1 VVALRRLLLAHR
13 HVAALICLAALALKL
28 VVPSGYM
35 FASEHGRITV
45 TICSGVAGK
54 TMTMEMPGM
63 QDGHPGHGKSKEHGK
78 EMPCAFSSLT
88 AQALAGADPILLLIA
103 IAFVMALGLRSPPR
117 SVQRQTPYLRPPL
130 RGPPSFL

>member
-1 VVALRRLLLAHR
+1 VVALRRLVLAHR
-13 HVAALICLAALALKL
+13 HLAALICLTALALRL
-28 VVPSGYM
+28 VVPSGFM

-54 TMTMEMPGM
+54 TMTVDMPGM
-63 QDGHPGHGKSKEHGK
+63 RGGMPGHGKSEGHGK
-78 EMPCAFSSLT
+78 EMPCAFSSLS
-88 AQALAGADPILLLIA
+88 AQALAGADPVLLLVA

-130 RGPPSFL
+130 RGPPAFL